1 MLRYSCDINI
11 KILIRALLVS
21 GTDPLQPIS
30 LPDLVQGLR
39 GSKVLGLRCYN
50 SPLDSLVTNLYF
62 RCHHPRQVQGDL
74 KNHKGSFH
82 MSWRTR

>member
-1 MLRYSCDINI
+1 MLGYSCDINI
-11 KILIRALLVS
+11 KTLFRALLVS
-21 GTDPLQPIS
+21 GTDLLQPIS

-39 GSKVLGLRCYN
+39 GSKVLELRCCI
-50 SPLDSLVTNLYF
+50 SPLHSLVTNLYF
-62 RCHHPRQVQGDL
+62 RCHHPRQVQGGL

>member
-1 MLRYSCDINI
+1 MLGYSCDINI
-11 KILIRALLVS
+11 KILFRALLVF

-39 GSKVLGLRCYN
+39 GSKVLELRCNN
-50 SPLDSLVTNLYF
+50 SSVDSLVTTLYF
-62 RCHHPRQVQGDL
+62 RCRHPRPVQGGL
-74 KNHKGSFH
+74 KNLKGSFH